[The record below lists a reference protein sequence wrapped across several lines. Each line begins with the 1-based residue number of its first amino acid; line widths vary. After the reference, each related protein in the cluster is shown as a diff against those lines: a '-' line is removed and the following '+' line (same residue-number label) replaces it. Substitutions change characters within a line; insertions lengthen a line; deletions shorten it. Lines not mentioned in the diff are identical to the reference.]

1 MINGHGDDV
10 FNYPD
15 IRINFSSNVYNHF
28 NHEPLFAHLARCLHS
43 VKNYPEPSP
52 VRVEQ
57 TVAAMLGISSR
68 HVMVTSGATEAIYL
82 VAQAFRGSRT
92 AILSPTFAEY
102 ADACRVHGHR
112 LCHVNGLAEWQ
123 GCSDMFWLCN
133 PNNPTGTVLERD
145 VLTDCIREHPDTVF
159 VIDASYAPFTSE
171 PLVSA
176 AEAVALPNV
185 VMIHSMTK
193 EFAVPGLRIGY
204 ITAPETL
211 TGRLRGL
218 QMPWSVNSLAQE
230 AALYLLAHRNQ
241 YALPLAALLQ
251 ERERVAQALQ
261 QVGGIGVHPSDTH
274 ILLCRLLRGTA
285 ADLKQRLAQ
294 DHGILIR
301 DASNFH
307 GLTPAHFRIAV
318 QTPAENDEL
327 VAAIKKTLSTGHDTC
342 Q

>member
-112 LCHVNGLAEWQ
+112 LCHVNGLDEWQ
-123 GCSDMFWLCN
+123 
-133 PNNPTGTVLERD
+133 
-145 VLTDCIREHPDTVF
+145 
-159 VIDASYAPFTSE
+159 
-171 PLVSA
+171 
-176 AEAVALPNV
+176 
-185 VMIHSMTK
+185 
-193 EFAVPGLRIGY
+193 
-204 ITAPETL
+204 
-211 TGRLRGL
+211 
-218 QMPWSVNSLAQE
+218 
-230 AALYLLAHRNQ
+230 
-241 YALPLAALLQ
+241 
-251 ERERVAQALQ
+251 
-261 QVGGIGVHPSDTH
+261 
-274 ILLCRLLRGTA
+274 
-285 ADLKQRLAQ
+285 
-294 DHGILIR
+294 
-301 DASNFH
+301 
-307 GLTPAHFRIAV
+307 
-318 QTPAENDEL
+318 
-327 VAAIKKTLSTGHDTC
+327 
-342 Q
+342 